1 MTAITKDDPVYC
13 GNPHDAHVAEKL
25 DHDQRVLWQSIH
37 QEGQA
42 QYSAHLA
49 RDNSVLQA
57 ALDPAPQRVP
67 RIATFGEPTA
77 TALSPEQ
84 ALHVQRTL
92 QDALAHAPQSVPRT
106 AIFVEPTATAQA
118 SDIAAPVTPIE
129 GAVALPGAPVTPE
142 WTLTKPKRF
151 QGYTEPLYL
160 LLEVAHIAGQPI
172 PKPREVLQA
181 FAKEQP
187 SQIASVTGGES
198 LNYYLA
204 DGTTIRTANLKA
216 IRGAIAAMTGKSQN
230 SPA

>member
-1 MTAITKDDPVYC
+1 MAR
-13 GNPHDAHVAEKL
+13 HDATCGGTLPSHGPTLSERRQIRYAQLVKQAKTGALIVCDSEGCVTPANEL
-25 DHDQRVLWQSIH
+25 IDPPRVLADANMVGSGEDANKLPEADLLFTRSKHLNDWSRKNGDEFSIV
-37 QEGQA
+37 EMPMDVIEFG
-42 QYSAHLA
+42 
-49 RDNSVLQA
+49 
-57 ALDPAPQRVP
+57 PQDEHGVFAYRGMVS
-67 RIATFGEPTA
+67 
-77 TALSPEQ
+77 SPY
-84 ALHVQRTL
+84 
-92 QDALAHAPQSVPRT
+92 
-106 AIFVEPTATAQA
+106 
-118 SDIAAPVTPIE
+118 APV
-129 GAVALPGAPVTPE
+129 AAA

>member
-37 QEGQA
+37 QECQA

-92 QDALAHAPQSVPRT
+92 QDALAPAPQSVPRT

-142 WTLTKPKRF
+142 WTLTKPLRF

-160 LLEVAHIAGQPI
+160 LLESAHLAKMA
-172 PKPREVLQA
+172 KPTARGVLRD
-181 FAKEQP
+181 FGAKQP
-187 SQIASVTGGES
+187 SQIAKVIEGES
-198 LNYYLA
+198 LDYYVA
-204 DGTTIRTANLKA
+204 TGKTKTANLKA
-216 IRGAIAAMTGKSQN
+216 IGEAIAQMTGKRQN